1 MTGRF
6 VKDDLKSLPGHPV
19 TRNLKCFAAQTGRV
33 GKHSSNKSAD
43 IFHGGKVN
51 SMMRPDYR
59 RRHVELSN
67 IGFDTRL
74 GVETQNPSVHSQA
87 GA

>member
-1 MTGRF
+1 
-6 VKDDLKSLPGHPV
+6 
-19 TRNLKCFAAQTGRV
+19 
-33 GKHSSNKSAD
+33 
-43 IFHGGKVN
+43 
-51 SMMRPDYR
+51 MMRPDYR